1 MFLQSWRIAAVTG
14 AMALAV
20 AIAARCTN
28 SPAQQQPAFRT
39 VGNLAEVMEATVAP
53 ASTVIFDA
61 VVYNNGV
68 LEHAPRTNEEWEAVE
83 HGAIALAESA
93 NLLLLP
99 GRPMDNGDWVKMT
112 HALSDAAVRAQ
123 KAALAKSVD
132 QLLDAGGAIYDSCT
146 ACHAKYLVE
155 AQARRQQRTTH

>member
-1 MFLQSWRIAAVTG
+1 MLCLAL
-14 AMALAV
+14 ALAV

-28 SPAQQQPAFRT
+28 SPAQQQPAFRP

-53 ASTVIFDA
+53 SSTVIFDA

-68 LEHAPRTNEEWEAVE
+68 LERAPRTNEEWEAVE

-99 GRPMDNGDWVKMT
+99 GRPMDNDGWVTMT
-112 HALSDAAVRAQ
+112 HALSAAAVKAQ
-123 KAALAKSVD
+123 KAALAKNID
-132 QLLDAGGAIYDSCT
+132 ELLDAGGAIYDTCT
-146 ACHAKYLVE
+146 ACHAKYLVL
-155 AQARRQQRTTH
+155 AQAQRQQRATH

>member
-1 MFLQSWRIAAVTG
+1 MSFQSRRVVTLFWVT
-14 AMALAV
+14 ALICAT
-20 AIAARCTN
+20 AARCT
-28 SPAQQQPAFRT
+28 STPAQPLPAFRT

-53 ASTVIFDA
+53 SSTVIFDA

-68 LEHAPRTNEEWEAVE
+68 LEHAPKTSEEWEAVE

-99 GRPMDNGDWVKMT
+99 GRPMDNGDWVKLT

-132 QLLDAGGAIYDSCT
+132 QLLDAGGAIYDTCT
-146 ACHAKYLVE
+146 ACHAKYLVQ
-155 AQARRQQRTTH
+155 AQAQRQQRTTH